1 MSSLLAK
8 FEAFMEQII
17 EASVARFFKS
27 PLDTATLS
35 RRLERTM
42 EANQTIEG
50 NRIRVPHTYYTYLNP
65 AEYTSYRQRHA
76 RIERELTQYLFQ
88 LAQSR
93 GFYTSQ
99 NLAVFLRS
107 DAAVQ
112 PASIRIDVDMTIS
125 GASDVTAGAPVV
137 GGGTVDLDEHRRTV
151 IHTAPEQYNP
161 QARYVIEVHI
171 NDTTQIIPIKTTE
184 VTVGRGPGN
193 NIILPDHQVSRN
205 HARIHYG
212 SRHFRI
218 TDLASRNG
226 TYVNDRRIVNDT
238 VSLDDNT
245 VIVIGSYTIKVRK
258 YTHE

>member
-1 MSSLLAK
+1 MSLLAK

-27 PLDTATLS
+27 PLDTAALS

-65 AEYTSYRQRHA
+65 AEFTTYHQRQA
-76 RIERELTQYLFQ
+76 RVERELTNYLFQ

-99 NLAVFLRS
+99 NLAVYLRS

-112 PASIRIDVDMTIS
+112 PASIRIDVDIAVGGS
-125 GASDVTAGAPVV
+125 SDVTSGAPVV

-151 IHTAPEQYNP
+151 VHTAPEHYNP
-161 QARYVIEVHI
+161 QARYVVEVRI
-171 NDTTQIIPIKTTE
+171 NDTTQVIPIKTTE
-184 VTVGRGPGN
+184 ITVGRGPGN

-212 SRHFRI
+212 LRHFRI

-245 VIVIGSYTIKVRK
+245 VVTIGSYTLKVRT

>member
-1 MSSLLAK
+1 MSLLAK

-42 EANQTIEG
+42 EANQIIEG

-65 AEYTSYRQRHA
+65 TEYTSYRQRHA
-76 RIERELTQYLFQ
+76 RIERELTNYLIQ

-99 NLAVFLRS
+99 NLTVFLRS

-112 PASIRIDVDMTIS
+112 PASIRIDIDMSIS
-125 GASDVTAGAPVV
+125 GASDVTSGAPIV
-137 GGGTVDLDEHRRTV
+137 GGATVDLDEQRRTV
-151 IHTAPEQYNP
+151 IHTAPERYNP
-161 QARYVIEVHI
+161 RARYLIEIRI

-184 VTVGRGPGN
+184 VTIGRGPGN

-212 SRHFRI
+212 SGHFRI

-226 TYVNDRRIVNDT
+226 TYVNERRIVNDT
-238 VSLDDNT
+238 VSLDDT
-245 VIVIGSYTIKVRK
+245 TIITIGSYTLNVRK